1 MESGNRRR
9 LFGAARRGGP
19 WIGRLAAVLSMCAG
33 GLVGLV
39 GTARAHDRW
48 IEVEESPSGSGGPAA
63 KVYVLTGEA
72 LREAEQRPERR
83 RARIARFELRS
94 EPGAGKAGPRVQD
107 LRGAFREDQQPIAVL
122 EALPPGCGVLV
133 LDTTPAQIELPADR
147 FAAYLLEERL
157 IDVLALRVQLGQEDA
172 PGRER
177 YSRSMKALVRGAGG
191 GRCDGEAAA
200 LLSAPA
206 GQELEIVPLGSPY
219 ARAAS
224 GALSVRVLFR
234 GQPLPGRAI
243 SAAHRHDGRTT
254 ETFQRTDAR
263 GEARFTLA
271 AGGDHLIRL
280 VHMVRAPEAGAEYRS
295 YWASLWFREGAP

>member
-1 MESGNRRR
+1 MESGNRRW
-9 LFGAARRGGP
+9 LFGGKLWRSRR
-19 WIGRLAAVLSMCAG
+19 IGRLVAALALCAG
-33 GLVGLV
+33 GLSGLA
-39 GTARAHDRW
+39 GIARAHDRW

-63 KVYVLTGEA
+63 KVYLLTGEA

-83 RARIARFELRS
+83 RARLARFELRS
-94 EPGAGKAGPRVQD
+94 GPGAGKAGPQVQD

-157 IDVLALRVQLGQEDA
+157 IDVLALRVQLGQEDV

-191 GRCDGEAAA
+191 GRCDGEAA

-224 GALSVRVLFR
+224 GALAVRVLFR

-243 SAAHRHDGRTT
+243 SAAHRQGGRTT

-280 VHMVRAPEAGAEYRS
+280 IHMVRAPEAGAEFRS